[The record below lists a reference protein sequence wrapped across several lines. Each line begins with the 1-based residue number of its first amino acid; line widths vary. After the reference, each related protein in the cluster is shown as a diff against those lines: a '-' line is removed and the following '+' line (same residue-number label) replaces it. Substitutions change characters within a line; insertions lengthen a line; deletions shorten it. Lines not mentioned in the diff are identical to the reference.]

1 MNAITHPKPAKSSI
15 IRARCSDELKSLTQ
29 RAAAQ
34 LGLDESDVLR
44 IALKEYAGRI
54 LYAPVNLSTRR

>member
-1 MNAITHPKPAKSSI
+1 MNSLPHTKPAKSSI
-15 IRARCSDELKSLTQ
+15 VRARCSDELKSLTQ

-34 LGLDESDVLR
+34 LGIDESDVLR

-54 LYAPVNLSTRR
+54 LYAPVNSTRR

>member
-1 MNAITHPKPAKSSI
+1 MNALPHAKPAKSSI
-15 IRARCSDELKSLTQ
+15 VRARCSDELKSLTQ

-44 IALKEYAGRI
+44 IALKEYAARI
-54 LYAPVNLSTRR
+54 LYAPVNSTRQ